1 MLVKCC
7 TAVELIQPAQ
17 LRVQYRAPVNTVTN
31 IRVTQKTENLLTS
44 SPTVSL
50 STRALLHRASK
61 FHYLKSAATEATS
74 SLCMIYKYPF
84 PALDMAASLNSI
96 PH

>member
-1 MLVKCC
+1 MLVNCC

-17 LRVQYRAPVNTVTN
+17 LRVQYRAPVNTVTK

-50 STRALLHRASK
+50 STRALLHRVSK
-61 FHYLKSAATEATS
+61 FHYLNSLLPQKQLAACA
-74 SLCMIYKYPF
+74 
-84 PALDMAASLNSI
+84 
-96 PH
+96 